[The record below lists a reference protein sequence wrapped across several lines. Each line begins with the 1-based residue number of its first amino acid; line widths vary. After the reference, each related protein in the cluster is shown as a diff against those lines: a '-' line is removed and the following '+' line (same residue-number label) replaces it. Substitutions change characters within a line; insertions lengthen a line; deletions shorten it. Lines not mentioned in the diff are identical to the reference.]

1 MTPTL
6 SSRDISMSDVA
17 PTPLRGRFL
26 WASTAV
32 VLVHTALAFAQADQ
46 LRLEALLQEGD
57 LILEEAATLAP
68 SDAQLAQEGQQ
79 LSASEKTLREEVQSL
94 NQNITQFNA
103 ATAEQNKAVQTFHAQ
118 CPAHIKDQALAEA
131 CDKRIAELRE
141 QANLLE
147 DDRLQLRARQEELNA
162 RVNKQDAW
170 LRDYVKRK
178 GAQDA
183 QGRLNQRDSDEWL
196 GRAKQ
201 FLVSEDF
208 AALLA
213 HASSPQACGAD
224 QMGELATPGGRVSLE
239 RIQVC
244 LKALKAGNQ

>member
-1 MTPTL
+1 MSEVSPATL
-6 SSRDISMSDVA
+6 R
-17 PTPLRGRFL
+17 RRFL

-32 VLVHTALAFAQADQ
+32 VLVHTALSFAQVDQ
-46 LRLEALLQEGD
+46 LRLQALLEEGD

-68 SDAQLAQEGQQ
+68 SDAQLAQEAQQ

-103 ATAEQNKAVQTFHAQ
+103 AMAEQNKAVQTFPRQ
-118 CPAHIKDQALAEA
+118 CPAHINDQALADA
-131 CDKRIAELRE
+131 CDKRIAQLRE

-147 DDRLQLRARQEELNA
+147 NDRLELRARQEELNA
-162 RVNKQDAW
+162 RVDKQNAW
-170 LRDYVKRK
+170 GRDYVKRK

-183 QGRLNQRDSDEWL
+183 HDRLNQRDSDEWL

-201 FLVSEDF
+201 FLASEDF
-208 AALLA
+208 ASLLA
-213 HASSPQACGAD
+213 HAGSPPACSAD
-224 QMGELATPGGRVSLE
+224 QVAEIATLSARASLE